1 MCGGGSG
8 VEGGGQEGGAAAL
21 GFVAFSSLLCRYLF
35 FCCVK
40 VGSVCFSV
48 VSFFIF
54 YVYIFFTFFI
64 CVCMCVRALSI
75 RHCIFSCFL
84 FFFLEWKVRFR
95 SRDVSSVP
103 RNFYRYSCARSLFH
117 PLLHPSFFFSRLA
130 SIFFRFSYLLL
141 LHGLVDVR
149 HGSESRPFFSRKRL
163 NAGKSSPPPL
173 PTVRPH
179 HASRPGWRGPP
190 LDTCDARG
198 LGQGR
203 KAIGCGGDFTSHRG
217 GNAARVAPPSVGIG
231 YYPRPILLPG
241 FGAWASMPAV
251 LRATKSREG
260 RRTRDWFHV
269 PCDGSGV

>member
-1 MCGGGSG
+1 M
-8 VEGGGQEGGAAAL
+8 
-21 GFVAFSSLLCRYLF
+21 
-35 FCCVK
+35 
-40 VGSVCFSV
+40 
-48 VSFFIF
+48 
-54 YVYIFFTFFI
+54 YIFFYFFYL
-64 CVCMCVRALSI
+64 CVCVCAL
-75 RHCIFSCFL
+75 FL
-84 FFFLEWKVRFR
+84 
-95 SRDVSSVP
+95 SATA
-103 RNFYRYSCARSLFH
+103 YFH
-117 PLLHPSFFFSRLA
+117 VFSFFFPRKESGASDHVTFLPSREIFIVILVLDLFFIRYCILP
-130 SIFFRFSYLLL
+130 SSFLVWHLPFFRFSYLLL

-149 HGSESRPFFSRKRL
+149 HGSESRPFFPRKRL
-163 NAGKSSPPPL
+163 NTGKSSPPSP
-173 PTVRPH
+173 PPPPPPPH

-203 KAIGCGGDFTSHRG
+203 KAIGRGGDFTSRRG